1 MLKRRDFIIVS
12 FFSCEKHCSS
22 RRLLI
27 AIFPDIDRLVSSVR
41 GNRTEKID
49 ENGSWM
55 RTRYSWPLSV
65 FTVGGLGLELGT
77 HLLLKGRKW
86 RVKVLGQVFAC
97 PPGSV
102 HIDQISNPC
111 KNYSQGIL
119 NHTGTDIFNVLIPQS
134 LIFGMVRNDAYNGH
148 LAHNP
153 INFQLFDL
161 QGGSSRCERRRN
173 ALFGFRPDR
182 WHKIDG
188 YNTLRSY

>member
-1 MLKRRDFIIVS
+1 MWKTLFLAEALDSYLSRYRQTCLISARQSYWQNRRGRVMNENELLMAA
-12 FFSCEKHCSS
+12 FSLHS
-22 RRLLI
+22 RGPG
-27 AIFPDIDRLVSSVR
+27 A
-41 GNRTEKID
+41 
-49 ENGSWM
+49 
-55 RTRYSWPLSV
+55 RTRHTLTVKRKEMTNQSTRASLRLPSGQFTHWPDL
-65 FTVGGLGLELGT
+65 
-77 HLLLKGRKW
+77 
-86 RVKVLGQVFAC
+86 Q
-97 PPGSV
+97 PM
-102 HIDQISNPC
+102 Q
-111 KNYSQGIL
+111 NYSQGIL

-182 WHKIDG
+182 WQKIDG

>member
-1 MLKRRDFIIVS
+1 MNENEVLMAA
-12 FFSCEKHCSS
+12 FSLYS
-22 RRLLI
+22 RGPG
-27 AIFPDIDRLVSSVR
+27 A
-41 GNRTEKID
+41 
-49 ENGSWM
+49 
-55 RTRYSWPLSV
+55 RTRHTL
-65 FTVGGLGLELGT
+65 TV
-77 HLLLKGRKW
+77 KRKEMTS
-86 RVKVLGQVFAC
+86 QST
-97 PPGSV
+97 PGSL
-102 HIDQISNPC
+102 HIYQISNPC

-148 LAHNP
+148 LAHNH

-182 WHKIDG
+182 WQKIDG